1 MGPHETLY
9 DHLSFIIPV
18 EICGI
23 LWELWLIVDL
33 NLEVLDY
40 HSHFDAS
47 VAGEFFGRI
56 SDSQFYMPLGN
67 DNDTIAKVGN
77 VNVDIFSLMTLLE
90 SILCKVGLDKE
101 GPIRNEESRVSSLN
115 IALNLWLSNKLFDF
129 REVAIRCENLSEE
142 NLEGT
147 WFHVLFGANCFG
159 L

>member
-1 MGPHETLY
+1 
-9 DHLSFIIPV
+9 
-18 EICGI
+18 
-23 LWELWLIVDL
+23 
-33 NLEVLDY
+33 
-40 HSHFDAS
+40 
-47 VAGEFFGRI
+47 
-56 SDSQFYMPLGN
+56 MPLGN

-115 IALNLWLSNKLFDF
+115 IALNLWLSNKLFNF